1 MPRAC
6 IFVDGENFRHSICEV
21 LDSGEFDARDYLPK
35 EADWSGFFDWL
46 VTEACDDQHQRLRTY
61 WYVLEGLDFFP
72 YKFPS
77 AKREP
82 DSLRITL
89 CKDDAIA
96 NELAALTGNE
106 LIKRME
112 QISSEL
118 KSKQQNFMS
127 RFRGWHVVQDGIA
140 NRHRAIEFRRAGS
153 SSYNLFTGRMGLEK
167 AVDVMLATDLLML
180 KDIYDVAILVSG
192 DQDYVPAVRR
202 AKDFGKTVINVSFL
216 TRNGRLLPGGARR
229 LNNETLVLL
238 PPKIPNTVISGI
250 LLFFAVSCAR

>member
-21 LDSGEFDARDYLPK
+21 LDTGEFDARDYLPK

-46 VTEACDDQHQRLRTY
+46 VTQACDDQHQRLRTY

-77 AKREP
+77 AKREA

-89 CKDDAIA
+89 CKDEAIA

-112 QISSEL
+112 QIASEL

-127 RFRGWHVVQDGIA
+127 RFRGWQVGAGWHREQASRHRISPCRLKFVQSFYGKDGI
-140 NRHRAIEFRRAGS
+140 RE
-153 SSYNLFTGRMGLEK
+153 GR
-167 AVDVMLATDLLML
+167 
-180 KDIYDVAILVSG
+180 
-192 DQDYVPAVRR
+192 
-202 AKDFGKTVINVSFL
+202 
-216 TRNGRLLPGGARR
+216 
-229 LNNETLVLL
+229 
-238 PPKIPNTVISGI
+238 
-250 LLFFAVSCAR
+250 